1 MNYYNEI
8 KNLIEEREINKKV
21 RALKDNR
28 EDLLAR
34 WNIGKLLVEAQGGI
48 KRAKYGTSLIKKWGQ
63 DFESKYGYQY
73 GRTNLMYM
81 RQLYLFFQNAHSLRG
96 QLTWTHYRKIIT
108 IKDENKRN
116 YYINQVII
124 NNLSSRELEAIIKNK
139 SYERLSY
146 ADKKNIKIIE
156 EDNYTLNIEDMI
168 KDPIIIN
175 TNKDIDNMN
184 EKVLHKYIINMLEE
198 KFMELGTGFTL
209 AGHEYKIIIDD
220 RAYKIDL
227 LFFNVK
233 LNSYVVVEIKI
244 REIHKEDISQ
254 LQFYVNYIDKNIK
267 EKYMNKTIGI
277 LIVKK
282 NNKLVIEY
290 TTNDDI
296 YVTTYKI
303 TNKKT

>member
-48 KRAKYGTSLIKKWGQ
+48 KRAKYWTSLIKKWGQ
-63 DFESKYGYQY
+63 DFESKYGHQY

-146 ADKKNIKIIE
+146 ADKNNIKIIE
-156 EDNYTLNIEDMI
+156 EDNYTLNIEDII

-267 EKYMNKTIGI
+267 EKYMKKTIGI

-296 YVTTYKI
+296 YVTTYKLI
-303 TNKKT
+303 NN